1 MKFSTTTGKLLAA
14 LDTARSATPAAPS
27 LTAYAGVSILT
38 HTDFVSVTGA
48 DGDVAI
54 ERTASAHIEVPG
66 GVLLAPGP
74 IVGLLRTVS
83 SDTPVTIEL
92 HGDLSVSIDGLKPY
106 ALRPIHATFPPV
118 TAIATE
124 EVPVSFQNLQAAVA
138 AVRHACGKEIGGVQ
152 LVSNDTGVHLR
163 ATDSYRLHA
172 VQFSTS
178 SFGSFSGVVPLQ
190 VLSRIAESDPT
201 HVTIDGHARLLS
213 TRSSTTTITTRL
225 LGVPFPPVDA
235 LLTTAMAHSAQ
246 LPLAPAR
253 TALQRLT
260 AVADHARVEVVI
272 KDGTA
277 VFSAENFEVGTG
289 AEEFACESSAE
300 ITFTA
305 ASNFLADA
313 LAAHTAPVVALG
325 WNAPNQ
331 PITLSATA
339 PFPVRCLVMP
349 IAR

>member
-1 MKFSTTTGKLLAA
+1 MKFSTTSGQLLAA

-38 HTDFVSVTGA
+38 HTDYISITGA

-54 ERTASAHIEVPG
+54 ERTAKARIELPG

-74 IVGLLRTVS
+74 IVGLLRTVAP
-83 SDTPVTIEL
+83 DAVVTLEL
-92 HGDLSVSIDGLKPY
+92 HGDLTVSIDGLKPY
-106 ALRPIHATFPPV
+106 SLRPIHATFPPV

-124 EVPVSFQNLQAAVA
+124 ELAVSFGHLQAAVT
-138 AVRHACGKEIGGVQ
+138 AVRQACGKEIGGVQ
-152 LVSNDTGVHLR
+152 LVSNDSGVHLR

-172 VQFSTS
+172 AQFSTA
-178 SFGSFSGVVPLQ
+178 SFGSFSGVVPLH
-190 VLSRIAESDPT
+190 VLARIAESAPT

-213 TRSSTTTITTRL
+213 TRSATTTITTRL

-235 LLTTAMAHSAQ
+235 LLGNVMAHTAE
-246 LPLAPAR
+246 LPLQAAR

-272 KDGTA
+272 KDGVA

-289 AEEFACESSAE
+289 AEEFACPSSAE
-300 ITFTA
+300 ISFTA

-313 LAAHTAPVVALG
+313 LAAHSAPTVTLG
-325 WNAPNQ
+325 WNATNQ
-331 PITLSATA
+331 PITLSSAE